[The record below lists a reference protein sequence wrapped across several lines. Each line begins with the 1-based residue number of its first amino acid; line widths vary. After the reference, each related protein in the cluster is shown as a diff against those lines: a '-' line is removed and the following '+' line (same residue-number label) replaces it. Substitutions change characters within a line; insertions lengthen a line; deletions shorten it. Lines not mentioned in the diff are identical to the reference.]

1 MIFCPYATIP
11 FASSLWR
18 RFGCLNTLQDIWST
32 RILRCFWDICLIIFF
47 TLYSDRNLD
56 MVRGEAC
63 KTRLPRF
70 RYSNVYPDLLPF
82 GRIFG

>member
-1 MIFCPYATIP
+1 
-11 FASSLWR
+11 
-18 RFGCLNTLQDIWST
+18 
-32 RILRCFWDICLIIFF
+32 
-47 TLYSDRNLD
+47 